1 MMQPNIRFIVNQ
13 NILENQI
20 ENINTIYSYTNLLE
34 NISDTSGLW
43 AIHELFQFI
52 EGLILF

>member
-1 MMQPNIRFIVNQ
+1 MQPNIRFIVNQ

-43 AIHELFQFI
+43 VIHELFQFI

>member
-1 MMQPNIRFIVNQ
+1 MQPNIRFIVNQ